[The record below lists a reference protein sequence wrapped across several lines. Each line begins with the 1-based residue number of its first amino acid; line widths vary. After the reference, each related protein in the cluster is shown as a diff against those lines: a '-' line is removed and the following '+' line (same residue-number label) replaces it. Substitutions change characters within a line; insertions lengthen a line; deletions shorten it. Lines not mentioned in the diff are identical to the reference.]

1 VQFLVVPS
9 VVSVPAGS
17 ARHLVA
23 LSLPPGT
30 QFVEAA
36 ERVWAADGAILPL
49 DPAAPADVVR
59 RLLAALR
66 PHVVVDDDGEHV
78 LTGAADVDEG
88 VALVVA
94 TSGSTGVPKGAQLSW
109 HALDASAAASRERI
123 GADPTDSWLSCLPWQ
138 HIGGLQVWLRARMGS
153 MPLDVQPRFD
163 VDSVAQSPAT
173 LVSLVPT
180 QLVRLLDAGVDLR
193 RFRVILLGGAPAPA
207 ALLDRAYAAGGRV
220 VTTYGMSETC
230 GGCVYDGRPLP
241 GVQVATEPGEG
252 RIRISGAVL
261 MSGYRL
267 QPDRTDAVLSDGWLV
282 TEDVGS
288 FDDGRLVVHGRADDV
303 VVTGGENVATDAVA
317 EMLSGHP
324 DVEDVAVAGVPDDEW
339 GERVVAVVVAGDRT
353 PTLDELRRWVTER
366 AGASAAPRG
375 LVLVPRIPRLTSGKP
390 DRLAVRALAQE
401 GSADSAG
408 YNSQSAEPPSAS

>member
-153 MPLDVQPRFD
+153 LPLDVQPRFD

-180 QLVRLLDAGVDLR
+180 QLARLLDAGVDLR

-207 ALLDRAYAAGGRV
+207 AVLDRAYAAGGRV

-230 GGCVYDGRPLP
+230 GGCVYDGRPLT

-408 YNSQSAEPPSAS
+408 YGSQSAEPPSAS

>member
-1 VQFLVVPS
+1 
-9 VVSVPAGS
+9 
-17 ARHLVA
+17 
-23 LSLPPGT
+23 
-30 QFVEAA
+30 
-36 ERVWAADGAILPL
+36 
-49 DPAAPADVVR
+49 
-59 RLLAALR
+59 
-66 PHVVVDDDGEHV
+66 
-78 LTGAADVDEG
+78 
-88 VALVVA
+88 
-94 TSGSTGVPKGAQLSW
+94 
-109 HALDASAAASRERI
+109 
-123 GADPTDSWLSCLPWQ
+123 
-138 HIGGLQVWLRARMGS
+138 
-153 MPLDVQPRFD
+153 
-163 VDSVAQSPAT
+163 
-173 LVSLVPT
+173 VPT

-366 AGASAAPRG
+366 AGASAAPRA

-408 YNSQSAEPPSAS
+408 YGSQSAEPPSAS

>member
-88 VALVVA
+88 VAIVVA

-123 GADPTDSWLSCLPWQ
+123 GADPSDSWLSCLPWQ

-153 MPLDVQPRFD
+153 LPLDVQPRFD

-207 ALLDRAYAAGGRV
+207 AVLDRARAAGGRV

-230 GGCVYDGRPLP
+230 GGCVYDGRPLT
-241 GVQVATEPGEG
+241 GVQVATEPGVG

-261 MSGYRL
+261 MTGYRL
-267 QPDRTDAVLSDGWLV
+267 QPDRTEAVLSDGWLV

-317 EMLSGHP
+317 EVLSGHP
-324 DVEDVAVAGVPDDEW
+324 DVEDVAVAGIPDDEW
-339 GERVVAVVVAGDRT
+339 GERVVAVVVAGDRA

-366 AGASAAPRG
+366 AGASAAPRA

-390 DRLAVRALAQE
+390 DRLAIRALAQE

-408 YNSQSAEPPSAS
+408 YGSQSAEPPSAS

>member
-17 ARHLVA
+17 ARRLVA

-30 QFVEAA
+30 QFVETA

-88 VALVVA
+88 VAIVVA

-123 GADPTDSWLSCLPWQ
+123 GADPSDSWLSCLPWQ

-153 MPLDVQPRFD
+153 LPLDVQPRFD

-207 ALLDRAYAAGGRV
+207 AVLDRARAAGGRV

-230 GGCVYDGRPLP
+230 GGCVYDGRPLT
-241 GVQVATEPGEG
+241 GVQVATEPGVG

-261 MSGYRL
+261 MTGYRL
-267 QPDRTDAVLSDGWLV
+267 QPDRTEAVLSDGWLV

-317 EMLSGHP
+317 EVLSGHP
-324 DVEDVAVAGVPDDEW
+324 DVEDVAVAGIPDDEW

-366 AGASAAPRG
+366 AGASAAPRA

-390 DRLAVRALAQE
+390 DRLAIRALAQE

-408 YNSQSAEPPSAS
+408 YGSQSAEPPSAS

>member
-1 VQFLVVPS
+1 VQSRVVPS

-17 ARHLVA
+17 ARRLVA

-30 QFVEAA
+30 QFVETA

-88 VALVVA
+88 VAIVVA

-123 GADPTDSWLSCLPWQ
+123 GADPSDSWLSCLPWQ

-207 ALLDRAYAAGGRV
+207 AVLDRARAAGGRV

-230 GGCVYDGRPLP
+230 GGCVYDGRPLT
-241 GVQVATEPGEG
+241 GVQVATEPGVG

-261 MSGYRL
+261 MTGYRL
-267 QPDRTDAVLSDGWLV
+267 QPDRTEAVLSDGWLV

-317 EMLSGHP
+317 EVLSGHP
-324 DVEDVAVAGVPDDEW
+324 DVEDVAVAGIPDDEW
-339 GERVVAVVVAGDRT
+339 GERVVAVVVAGDRA

-366 AGASAAPRG
+366 AGASAAPRA

-390 DRLAVRALAQE
+390 DRLAIRALAQE

-408 YNSQSAEPPSAS
+408 YGSQSAEPPSAS